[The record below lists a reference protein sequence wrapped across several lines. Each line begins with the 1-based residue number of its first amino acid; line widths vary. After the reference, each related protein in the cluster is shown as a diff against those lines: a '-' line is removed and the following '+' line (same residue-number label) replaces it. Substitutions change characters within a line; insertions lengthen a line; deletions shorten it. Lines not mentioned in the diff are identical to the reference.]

1 MDFHKY
7 RYPGVELAQKRSK
20 KGELGSFHTLNG
32 LYVFEKG

>member
-1 MDFHKY
+1 MIGNHKSDKS
-7 RYPGVELAQKRSK
+7 LAQKRSK